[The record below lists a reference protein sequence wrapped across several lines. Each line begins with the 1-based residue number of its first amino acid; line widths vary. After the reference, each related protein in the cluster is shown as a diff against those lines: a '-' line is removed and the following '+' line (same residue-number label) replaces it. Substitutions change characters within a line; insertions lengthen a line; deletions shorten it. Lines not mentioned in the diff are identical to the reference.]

1 VTSRAGVGSLST
13 PPVAMGVRE
22 ETRMAIDKSY
32 PDIQTHIQKLMGE
45 LRREIPT
52 VMEGFGKLHH
62 AAVGDGALDP
72 KAKELISLGIAIS
85 VRCEG
90 CIAFHVHDAVKAG
103 ATRAEIVEAIGV
115 AILMGGGPSLM
126 YGVEAYEALGQF
138 EAHLDGQ
145 QAPGRSDTLSAD

>member
-1 VTSRAGVGSLST
+1 MST
-13 PPVAMGVRE
+13 E
-22 ETRMAIDKSY
+22 KSY
-32 PDIQTHIQKLMGE
+32 PDIHSHIQKLMGQIQ
-45 LRREIPT
+45 REIPS

-72 KAKELISLGIAIS
+72 KTKELIALGIAIS

-90 CIAFHVHDAVKAG
+90 CISFHVHDALKAG
-103 ATRAEIVEAIGV
+103 ATRPEIVEAIGV

-138 EAHLDGQ
+138 EAEIG
-145 QAPGRSDTLSAD
+145 AD